1 MCNTL
6 LGEFCKTHSNWEEL
20 LTAEPY
26 HLKVKRDDDYV
37 MFSYNQLC
45 SDFTNP
51 IVREARGI
59 IFKDGEW
66 NYPVC
71 WAFNKFGNW
80 GESYVPELDWTTTWV
95 SEKIDG
101 SLIKVWWNWHGG
113 WHVSTNGTIDA
124 YKAELSSIK
133 YTAFGNYF
141 EDTIKKYY
149 KSFDNFVEDLDVNC
163 TYLFELVGPY
173 NRVVIPYEESAVYF
187 LGAKNKFT
195 GKEIHDASE
204 LTKLPRPKIFPLT
217 SINDCVKLAATFD
230 WDKEGFVACDGSF
243 NRVKIKS
250 PAYVKAHF
258 ARNNSVI
265 NKKHL
270 INIIINN
277 EIEEFLCYA
286 SDYKDELRD
295 CQKLINAYYKI
306 GNSFAAT
313 VRKARSMSRGDFA
326 GLVKT
331 FPSMYHDLLFKNYDK
346 DLSAE
351 EYSSGWSEN
360 KWEDYLVRLEKLKNE
375 WFNND

>member
-6 LGEFCKTHSNWEEL
+6 LGEFCKTHNNWEEL
-20 LTAEPY
+20 LTEEPY

-51 IVREARGI
+51 MVQEARGI
-59 IFKDGEW
+59 IFKEGEW

-80 GESYVPELDWTTTWV
+80 GESYVPELDWNNTWV

-101 SLIKVWWNWHGG
+101 SLIKVWWKWHGG

-124 YKAELSSIK
+124 YKAELGTVK
-133 YTAFGNYF
+133 YATFGNYF

-149 KSFDNFVEDLDVNC
+149 GSFDDFVEDLDVNC
-163 TYLFELVGPY
+163 TYMFELVGPY
-173 NRVVIPYEESAVYF
+173 NRVVIPYEEPALYF

-195 GKEIHDASE
+195 GKEVHDASE
-204 LTKLPRPKIFPLT
+204 LTKLPRPEIFPLT
-217 SINDCVKLAATFD
+217 SINDCIKLAANFD
-230 WDKEGFVACDGSF
+230 WDKEGFVACDGNF

-270 INIIINN
+270 INIIISN

-286 SDYKDELRD
+286 SDYKDELRA
-295 CQKLINAYYKI
+295 CQKLITAYYKI
-306 GNSFAAT
+306 GNNFAMT
-313 VRKARSMSRGDFA
+313 VRKARHMSRGDFA

-331 FPSMYHDLLFKNYDK
+331 FPSLYHDLLFKNYDK

-351 EYSSGWSEN
+351 EYSSKWSEN
-360 KWEDYLVRLEKLKNE
+360 KWEDCLIKLEKLKNE